1 MGKTTTTVSLAEAFA
16 AEGRRVLVVD
26 LGTQA
31 NASLLVFGNEGDEH
45 LFQAI
50 SDYAT
55 ISDWLLEN
63 FEANE
68 QKRLEEYIVTDAS
81 DVTAN
86 GKPLPLDLIP
96 SSPRLRKTEKELIY
110 HLTEQGYSMEAL
122 ENQVGRRLRDDFNLN
137 DPLFIQSFKYLGDLA
152 QFDFGTDFDDSLFV
166 QEAQFRL

>member
-1 MGKTTTTVSLAEAFA
+1 MSARVISIANSKGGVGKTTTTVSLAEAFA

-26 LGTQA
+26 LDTQA

-50 SDYAT
+50 NDYAT

-63 FEANE
+63 FEAGE
-68 QKRLEEYIVTDAS
+68 QKRLEEFIVTDAS
-81 DVTAN
+81 DVIAN

-122 ENQVGRRLRDDFNLN
+122 ENQVAGACATT
-137 DPLFIQSFKYLGDLA
+137 S
-152 QFDFGTDFDDSLFV
+152 TC
-166 QEAQFRL
+166 